1 MPGAL
6 KSIAK
11 SAAGNAPDKAEQT
24 TGCFSGF
31 VSMVKGARDK
41 SINATV
47 TRS

>member
-24 TGCFSGF
+24 TGCFIPITIF
-31 VSMVKGARDK
+31 NT
-41 SINATV
+41 I
-47 TRS
+47 